1 MACGATCGTASLPRA
16 PTGPCE
22 ARRGLRMAVGRA
34 VDPGS
39 ALGPQPS
46 PPPCPPRSLSRC
58 NAQGSWARLAEPR
71 VHRAPGRV
79 PARWLDPQPCG
90 PRGWCPVSALAH
102 RWWPPALSHPAS
114 APPPRRLRGP
124 SLGGPLP
131 PPVTGRPSTALC
143 PDALPSYGV
152 RRLRASRAPP
162 VVILFIPTVP
172 CSRSQPG
179 AMRHRGLANR
189 HRT

>member
-16 PTGPCE
+16 PTGLCE

-34 VDPGS
+34 ADPGS

-58 NAQGSWARLAEPR
+58 NAQGSWARLAEPH
-71 VHRAPGRV
+71 VHRAPGQV

-90 PRGWCPVSALAH
+90 PRGWRPVSALAH

-124 SLGGPLP
+124 SLGGPPAPACHWSPLDCSVSRRVAQLRSEEAPGLP
-131 PPVTGRPSTALC
+131 RPSGCHLIHT
-143 PDALPSYGV
+143 YG
-152 RRLRASRAPP
+152 S
-162 VVILFIPTVP
+162 LF
-172 CSRSQPG
+172 
-179 AMRHRGLANR
+179 
-189 HRT
+189 